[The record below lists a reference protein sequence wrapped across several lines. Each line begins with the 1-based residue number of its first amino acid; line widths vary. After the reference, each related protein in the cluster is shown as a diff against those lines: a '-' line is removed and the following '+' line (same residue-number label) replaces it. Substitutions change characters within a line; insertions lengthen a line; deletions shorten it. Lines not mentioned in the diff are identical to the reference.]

1 MACEAAFVAKGVWF
15 AAGSSRS
22 VPAHLVWLRG
32 ELKVFDGDHVLLAGA
47 SFAGVTISV
56 RVGSI
61 PRLITF
67 PDGSVFET
75 GDNAAIDRWITQD
88 LGQRRGLVHRLEHFG
103 PKLAVVIA
111 AVALLVIAVWRLA
124 VPAVVDVAVWA
135 TPDFVP
141 AAMSRALLETL
152 DGTVLDTSAQLDKE
166 KASILRGFTQLK
178 RHALRGEA
186 GYTLHFRHGGLM
198 EANAFALPDGQ
209 IVITDELLELSKDD
223 PQAISAVLA
232 HEIGHVDRQHG
243 LRQLY
248 RTAGIL
254 GIFMML
260 TGDVGSLAEQVVSQG
275 GVIVAL
281 SYSRKAEDEADRYA
295 IDLMKRAGYDG
306 LALSRFLRMFAEDR
320 RGPEWL
326 STHPDA
332 KTRLDAAEIYAVQ
345 QH

>member
-1 MACEAAFVAKGVWF
+1 MASDSVVVATGIWF
-15 AAGSSRS
+15 SAGSSRS
-22 VPAHLVWLRG
+22 VPAHMLWLRG
-32 ELKVFDGDHVLLAGA
+32 DVKIVDYDHTPLAGA
-47 SFAGVTISV
+47 ISSDLTISA
-56 RVGSI
+56 RIGSI

-75 GDNAAIDRWITQD
+75 SDNAAIDRWSTQE

-103 PKLAVVIA
+103 PKLAVVVA
-111 AVALLVIAVWRLA
+111 AVALLMIVVWRLA

-141 AAMSRALLETL
+141 VAMSRALLETL
-152 DGTVLDTSAQLDKE
+152 DGTVLDTSAQLDAD
-166 KASILRGFTQLK
+166 KALILSEFQELK

-186 GYTLHFRHGGLM
+186 GYRLHFRHGGLM
-198 EANAFALPDGQ
+198 DVNAFALPDGQ

-223 PQAISAVLA
+223 RQAILAVLA

-248 RTAGIL
+248 RTAGML

-260 TGDVGSLAEQVVSQG
+260 TGDIGSLAEQVVSQG

-281 SYSRKAEDEADRYA
+281 SYSREAEDEADRYA

-306 LALSRFLRMFAEDR
+306 LALSRFLRMFADDR
-320 RGPEWL
+320 SGPEWL
-326 STHPDA
+326 STHPDT
-332 KTRLDAAEIYAVQ
+332 KKRLDAAQIYAVQ
-345 QH
+345 QR